1 MKNYEIQ
8 QLQDKKYNALLLW
21 LSSESIIEYITE
33 IEHEPLL
40 MQSKGT
46 LLIDQ
51 LLITGDG
58 KNRFV
63 SYLYDHGKIDL
74 TTAKRVEQNN
84 YKKISKELLRKNFEL
99 LKYSIL
105 TKKQLQEIKE

>member
-58 KNRFV
+58 ENRFV
-63 SYLYDHGKIDL
+63 SCLYNHGKIDL
-74 TTAKRVEQNN
+74 TTAKRVEQSNCN
-84 YKKISKELLRKNFEL
+84 KISKELLRKNFKL
-99 LKYSIL
+99 LNYSIL

>member
-21 LSSESIIEYITE
+21 LSSESIIEYITQ
-33 IEHEPLL
+33 IEHEPLI

-51 LLITGDG
+51 LLITGDEQ
-58 KNRFV
+58 NRFI
-63 SYLYDHGKIDL
+63 SSLYDHGKIDL
-74 TTAKRVEQNN
+74 TTTKRVEQNN

>member
-8 QLQDKKYNALLLW
+8 RLQDKKYDALLLW
-21 LSSESIIEYITE
+21 LSSESIIENITE

-51 LLITGDG
+51 LLLTGDE

-63 SYLYDHGKIDL
+63 SCLYDHGKIDL

-99 LKYSIL
+99 LNYSIL

>member
-21 LSSESIIEYITE
+21 LSSENIIEYITE

-63 SYLYDHGKIDL
+63 SCLYDHGKIDL

-105 TKKQLQEIKE
+105 TKNNYKK